1 MAHIKKILLLS
12 LVLLFC
18 CSNYHS
24 IAQTSS
30 SEGSTETTEILQ
42 QNDETIIK
50 EKKKEKKKDKTKDE
64 LKDSVQINEAF
75 FISFAIN
82 LATII
87 IIIML
92 IYFPNYKKQEMFFT
106 YFLFN
111 IAIFLLTFL
120 LNKIKI
126 SMGAA
131 FGLFAVFSMLRYRTE
146 GISMKDM
153 TYLFIVIA
161 VGLMSAVQLD
171 YIDLGIINATI
182 ILATF
187 IFDGNIL
194 IKREYS
200 KLISY
205 ENIEMIKEENH
216 PALIEDLKNRT
227 GLNIHRISIVKID
240 FLRDLTLM
248 DVYYYK
254 ANNKNSKN
262 KKVLVDFDDKPVY

>member
-1 MAHIKKILLLS
+1 MAQFKNFLLITIF
-12 LVLLFC
+12 LLFC
-18 CSNYHS
+18 NSS
-24 IAQTSS
+24 FVAVAQGTTPD
-30 SEGSTETTEILQ
+30 GSTETTEIIQ
-42 QNDETIIK
+42 QTDENIAK
-50 EKKKEKKKDKTKDE
+50 DKKKKKDKIKEEPKDV
-64 LKDSVQINEAF
+64 VQINEAF

-82 LATII
+82 LATIM

-92 IYFPNYKKQEMFFT
+92 IYYPNYKKQEMFFT

-111 IAIFLLTFL
+111 ISIFMLTFL

-161 VGLMSAVQLD
+161 VGLMSAIQLD

-182 ILATF
+182 IISTF
-187 IFDGNIL
+187 IFDGNFI

-200 KLISY
+200 KLIY
-205 ENIEMIKEENH
+205 YDDIEMIKDGNQDK
-216 PALIEDLKNRT
+216 LLEDLKIRT
-227 GLNIHRISIVKID
+227 GLNIHRISIVRID
-240 FLRDLTLM
+240 FLRDIARIEA
-248 DVYYYK
+248 YYYLRK
-254 ANNKNSKN
+254 GKSEKTTN
-262 KKVLVDFDDKPVY
+262 V

>member
-1 MAHIKKILLLS
+1 MAQFKPFFLILFFLFLS
-12 LVLLFC
+12 NLNGVAV
-18 CSNYHS
+18 
-24 IAQTSS
+24 AQVTP
-30 SEGSTETTEILQ
+30 SEGGTETTELIQ
-42 QNDETIIK
+42 QNDESGAK
-50 EKKKEKKKDKTKDE
+50 EKKKKKDKSKEEVKDT
-64 LKDSVQINEAF
+64 VQINEAF

-82 LATII
+82 LATIL

-92 IYFPNYKKQEMFFT
+92 IYYPNYKKQEMFFT

-200 KLISY
+200 KLIHY
-205 ENIEMIKEENH
+205 ENIEMVKEENH
-216 PALIEDLKNRT
+216 PQLIEDLKLRT
-227 GLNIHRISIVKID
+227 GLNIHRISINRID
-240 FLRDLTLM
+240 FLKDEARIDA
-248 DVYYYK
+248 YYY
-254 ANNKNSKN
+254 SKN
-262 KKVLVDFDDKPVY
+262 AKRVKK